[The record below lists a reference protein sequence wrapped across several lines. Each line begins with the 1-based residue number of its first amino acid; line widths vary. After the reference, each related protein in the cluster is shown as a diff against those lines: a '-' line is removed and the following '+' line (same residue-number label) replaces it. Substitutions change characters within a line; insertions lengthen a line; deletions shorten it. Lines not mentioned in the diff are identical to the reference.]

1 MENLFWMHFILGPF
15 FLGIAFLFKIFPPRS
30 INYLYGYRT
39 RRSMKSDTTWQ
50 AANKLSANL
59 MVGVGFATCLAQG
72 IFYSVGMAFEAYV
85 GWSSGVLVVLLLA
98 TIPVVEAHLKK
109 NFDEQGNPISE

>member
-15 FLGIAFLFKIFPPRS
+15 FLVIAFLFKAFPPKS

-39 RRSMKSDTTWQ
+39 TRSMKSDTAWH

-72 IFYSVGMAFEAYV
+72 ILYATGMGFAAYV

-98 TIPVVEAHLKK
+98 TIPAVEAHLKK
-109 NFDEQGNPISE
+109 NFDEQGNPISK